1 MDKLEHYGI
10 KGMKWGIRRPIGRD
24 GLILKKGKDIS
35 LDKYLKKDDDIKSK
49 TERLRL
55 ENNVHRLK
63 SNAKGSER
71 KLTKNIKNLSD
82 NDLKKLSAVLQD
94 RDNYRKE
101 METNKQNNK
110 TIYGKTYDTVK
121 NVSINTLINVIRKDD
136 PKTALNKGI
145 KEEIKK
151 TIDNQF
157 GEKSNTS
164 RVAKAVLDS
173 VYKTGGKKKKDA
185 KGQNGKTKDN
195 KKDSKTK
202 EPKATVIDKDKPNDT
217 TEKSKTT
224 IFDSTDFTVVNDTPA
239 YKTPMSIVYDPKKLL
254 NNGDK

>member
-24 GLILKKGKDIS
+24 GLIIKKGKDIS

-63 SNAKGSER
+63 SNARGSER
-71 KLTKNIKNLSD
+71 KLTKNIKSLSD
-82 NDLKKLSAVLQD
+82 NDLKKLSSVLQD
-94 RDNYRKE
+94 RDNYRRE
-101 METNKQNNK
+101 MKTNKQNNK

-151 TIDNQF
+151 TIDNQL

-173 VYKTGGKKKKDA
+173 VYKTGDNKQ
-185 KGQNGKTKDN
+185 KGQNGKTKSN
-195 KKDSKTK
+195 KKDSKSK
-202 EPKATVIDKDKPNDT
+202 EPKATVIDKDKPKDT
-217 TEKSKTT
+217 TAKSKTT

-239 YKTPMSIVYDPKKLL
+239 YKTPMSVVYDPKKLL
-254 NNGDK
+254 NKGDK

>member
-1 MDKLEHYGI
+1 MSNLEHYGI
-10 KGMKWGIRRPIGRD
+10 KGMRWGIRRPIGKD

-101 METNKQNNK
+101 KNTNKQNNK

-157 GEKSNTS
+157 GDKSNTS

-173 VYKTGGKKKKDA
+173 VYKTGGKKQ
-185 KGQNGKTKDN
+185 KGQNEKTKTN

-202 EPKATVIDKDKPNDT
+202 EPKATVMDKEKPKT
-217 TEKSKTT
+217 STERSKTT
-224 IFDSTDFTVVNDTPA
+224 IFESTDFTVVNDTPA

-254 NNGDK
+254 NKGDK

>member
-10 KGMKWGIRRPIGRD
+10 KGMRWGVRRPIGKD

-49 TERLRL
+49 TDRLRL

-173 VYKTGGKKKKDA
+173 VYKTGGKNQ
-185 KGQNGKTKDN
+185 KGQNGKTKTN

-202 EPKATVIDKDKPNDT
+202 EPKATVMDKEKPNT
-217 TEKSKTT
+217 STEKSKAT

-254 NNGDK
+254 NKGDK

>member
-1 MDKLEHYGI
+1 MDKLEHYGV
-10 KGMKWGIRRPIGRD
+10 KGMRWGVRRPIGKD

-49 TERLRL
+49 TDRLRL

-173 VYKTGGKKKKDA
+173 VYKTGGKNQ
-185 KGQNGKTKDN
+185 KGQNGKTKTN

-202 EPKATVIDKDKPNDT
+202 EPKATVMDKEKPKT
-217 TEKSKTT
+217 STERSKTT
-224 IFDSTDFTVVNDTPA
+224 IFESTDFTVVNDTPA

-254 NNGDK
+254 NKGDK

>member
-1 MDKLEHYGI
+1 MSNLEHYGI
-10 KGMKWGIRRPIGRD
+10 KGMRWGIRRPIGKD

-101 METNKQNNK
+101 KNTNKQNNK

-157 GEKSNTS
+157 GDKSNTS

-173 VYKTGGKKKKDA
+173 VYKTGGKKQ
-185 KGQNGKTKDN
+185 KGQNGKTKTN

-202 EPKATVIDKDKPNDT
+202 EPKATVMDKEKPKT
-217 TEKSKTT
+217 STERSKTT
-224 IFDSTDFTVVNDTPA
+224 IFESTDFTVVNDTPA

-254 NNGDK
+254 NKGDK

>member
-1 MDKLEHYGI
+1 
-10 KGMKWGIRRPIGRD
+10 
-24 GLILKKGKDIS
+24 
-35 LDKYLKKDDDIKSK
+35 
-49 TERLRL
+49 
-55 ENNVHRLK
+55 
-63 SNAKGSER
+63 
-71 KLTKNIKNLSD
+71 
-82 NDLKKLSAVLQD
+82 
-94 RDNYRKE
+94 

-173 VYKTGGKKKKDA
+173 VYKTGGNKQ
-185 KGQNGKTKDN
+185 KGQNGKTKSN
-195 KKDSKTK
+195 KKDSKSK
-202 EPKATVIDKDKPNDT
+202 EPKATVIDKDKPKDT
-217 TEKSKTT
+217 TERSKTT

-254 NNGDK
+254 NKGDK

>member
-1 MDKLEHYGI
+1 MGNLEHFGV
-10 KGMKWGIRRPIGRD
+10 KGMKWGIRRPIGKN
-24 GLILKKGKDIS
+24 GLIVTNPKNLSVD
-35 LDKYLKKDDDIKSK
+35 DYLKKDQDIKSK

-63 SNAKGSER
+63 SNARGSER
-71 KLTKNIKNLSD
+71 KLTRNVKNLS
-82 NDLKKLSAVLQD
+82 NEDLKKLSSVLQD
-94 RDNYRKE
+94 RDNYRRE
-101 METNKQNNK
+101 MDTNKQNNK

-121 NVSINTLINVIRKDD
+121 NVSMNTLINVIKKDD

-173 VYKTGGKKKKDA
+173 VYKTGGKQQ
-185 KGQNGKTKDN
+185 KGQNDKTKSN

-202 EPKATVIDKDKPNDT
+202 EPKATVIDKDKPKDT
-217 TEKSKTT
+217 TEKSKAT

-254 NNGDK
+254 NKGD

>member
-1 MDKLEHYGI
+1 MSNLEHYGI
-10 KGMKWGIRRPIGRD
+10 KGMKWGIRRPIGKD

-35 LDKYLKKDDDIKSK
+35 LDKYLKKDDNIKSK

-63 SNAKGSER
+63 SNARGSER
-71 KLTKNIKNLSD
+71 KLTKNIKSLSD
-82 NDLKKLSAVLQD
+82 DDLKKLSSVLQD
-94 RDNYRKE
+94 RDNYKRE
-101 METNKQNNK
+101 MDTNKRNNK
-110 TIYGKTYDTVK
+110 SIYGKTYDTVK

-164 RVAKAVLDS
+164 RVAKAVIDS
-173 VYKTGGKKKKDA
+173 MYNTGGKKQ
-185 KGQNGKTKDN
+185 KGQNGKTKSD
-195 KKDSKTK
+195 KKDSKAK
-202 EPKATVIDKDKPNDT
+202 EPKATVFDKEKPKDT
-217 TEKSKTT
+217 TAKSKTT

-254 NNGDK
+254 NKGDK